1 LVADLT
7 RRSRQ
12 RSGFWLSR
20 PGRRTGSNPVTTP
33 QADST
38 NPTGNGKRCALTMMP
53 TCTSAAITEPTPPL
67 SAAMVVAERR
77 HTEADHARVLTNLTQ
92 IAPR

>member
-1 LVADLT
+1 
-7 RRSRQ
+7 
-12 RSGFWLSR
+12 
-20 PGRRTGSNPVTTP
+20 
-33 QADST
+33 
-38 NPTGNGKRCALTMMP
+38 MMP